1 MFSRL
6 PDIITGTLVILLTS
20 ACGVADTGS
29 SAVTAAKIKA
39 QQAEQAQ
46 AAKVEIEKQLDAT
59 REQAEQRRKDIEAAT
74 R

>member
-6 PDIITGTLVILLTS
+6 PAIVTGTLATLLTS

-46 AAKVEIEKQLDAT
+46 AAKVEIEKQLDAA